1 MTKRWLPGLILF
13 LIVGIAAWLMP
24 RLETNQSA
32 LTSEPNPAI
41 KGDRVINTSNAEI
54 VTVQRPQSNGG
65 KTNKTGSSSMG
76 TLSPVQKEAV
86 QGQKG
91 PLIEVLRTLNLRTE
105 LSNAA
110 ESLSLDLQQEALVSA
125 EGKGTPLIRIELNDG
140 FCLKFR
146 KDFGELVYYINKRQ
160 DDVPRL
166 LTHNDA
172 IDVEV
177 ARRSAQDIVNKLGW
191 NYDLS
196 LAPKKLQDL
205 FNPNDLYAANWHFE
219 LFQTYKGFKTNGYI
233 GIMVSAYS
241 GKVKMITRMPL
252 VIPKN
257 IDVRVDEKAAL
268 ESVARFAERAGLR
281 VGKLLVTDKWIG
293 SPNPTIWAANVGL
306 KQGPDLSNPRPFY
319 QVFAVDPTKH
329 FDASNYNDAYS
340 YYFHVDCY
348 TGEIIGGGGRES
360 KQRGPELAAGF
371 ERLET
376 QGQKRD

>member
-1 MTKRWLPGLILF
+1 
-13 LIVGIAAWLMP
+13 MP

-41 KGDRVINTSNAEI
+41 ERDRVNNASNAEI
-54 VTVQRPQSNGG
+54 ITAQRPQTIGG
-65 KTNKTGSSSMG
+65 KTKKTGSSSMV
-76 TLSPVQKEAV
+76 TLSPVPKDAV

-110 ESLSLDLQQEALVSA
+110 ESMSLDLQQEALVSA
-125 EGKGTPLIRIELNDG
+125 EGKSTPLIRIELKDG
-140 FCLKFR
+140 SCLKFR
-146 KDFGELVYYINKRQ
+146 KDLGELVYYINKRQ

-166 LTHNDA
+166 LTHDDA

-177 ARRSAQDIVNKLGW
+177 ARRSAQDIVNNLGW

-196 LAPKKLQDL
+196 LAPNKLQDL

-219 LFQTYKGFKTNGYI
+219 LFQTYEGFKTNGYI
-233 GIMVSAYS
+233 GIMVSAYN
-241 GKVKMITRMPL
+241 GKVKMVTRMPL
-252 VIPKN
+252 VIPEN
-257 IDVRVDEKAAL
+257 IDIRVDERAAL

-281 VGKLLVTDKWIG
+281 VDKLLVTDKWIG
-293 SPNPTIWAANVGL
+293 PPNPTIWAVNADL

-319 QVFAVDPTKH
+319 QVFAIDPTKH
-329 FDASNYNDAYS
+329 FDTSNYSDAYS

-360 KQRGPELAAGF
+360 KQRGPELAASF